1 MGRRERERKK
11 QNNRLLFAHR
21 NFRSLFFFVLSSLGF
36 FCYRTDVHFFCL
48 FVCWIFFCFL
58 VRSLDSIFR
67 YARGRFRQRHRG
79 GRCHLRRDA
88 GLQFRPA
95 TAVHL
100 RQDHQRSV
108 VCCCMFLLSNRRISG
123 THTHTHPTIGRAKK
137 KRKKKKP
144 VSVCFFVIIVF
155 RWIFVH
161 DSRTT
166 A

>member
-48 FVCWIFFCFL
+48 FVCFFFAFL